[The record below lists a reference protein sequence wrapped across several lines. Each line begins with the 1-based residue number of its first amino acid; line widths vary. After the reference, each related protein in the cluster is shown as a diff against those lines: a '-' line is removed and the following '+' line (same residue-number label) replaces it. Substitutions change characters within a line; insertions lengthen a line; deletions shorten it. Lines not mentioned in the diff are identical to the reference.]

1 MNSCLKLI
9 ANQSQLLLLPP
20 TRFPITILP
29 AARTTARVRRQQN
42 NTDQNRAQILTIPQ
56 DQNENNQDL
65 GAAPGFI
72 ESLTSVSTNL
82 PRSTRFSGGNAVT
95 GPASRNLPINR
106 STLRLSNP
114 SRRMNLNPFPRA
126 QAAATFLNSSG
137 EIDLNLIPHPPRTDL
152 PPPPP
157 LVPLPRLTEAPPA
170 SWFEGMSE
178 NSRCPVL
185 SQPDYVVEYSFPC
198 GHALCRWCYEQICRV
213 SDRPVCP
220 LCRRRI

>member
-1 MNSCLKLI
+1 M
-9 ANQSQLLLLPP
+9 LPP
-20 TRFPITILP
+20 SRLPITILP
-29 AARTTARVRRQQN
+29 AVYLTARARRQHN
-42 NTDQNRAQILTIPQ
+42 ITDQNRTQILTIPSG
-56 DQNENNQDL
+56 QNGDSQGLE
-65 GAAPGFI
+65 AAQGFI
-72 ESLTSVSTNL
+72 ESLISVSTNVTG
-82 PRSTRFSGGNAVT
+82 PTRVSGGNSVT
-95 GPASRNLPINR
+95 SPALRTQNLPIDH
-106 STLRLSNP
+106 STLSNR
-114 SRRMNLNPFPRA
+114 SRRMNLNLIRVPRA
-126 QAAATFLNSSG
+126 APTFLNASG

-157 LVPLPRLTEAPPA
+157 LVPLPRLGEAPLA